1 MSLLPSLSCFGAA
14 ARHLFPDYS
23 SVFSVLH
30 VLLLLSPLLLVLLS
44 YIIVI
49 LVVLINV
56 ADAVLA
62 DVFTCITIPF
72 QFFFY
77 FHLSIKFENFTF
89 SLCTCL

>member
-49 LVVLINV
+49 LVVINV

-72 QFFFY
+72 QFFFT
-77 FHLSIKFENFTF
+77 ST
-89 SLCTCL
+89 SV